1 MFSMLLE
8 NEDLIKEA
16 LLEKM
21 GKLQLSRILTIIKY
35 VVF

>member
-16 LLEKM
+16 LLEK
-21 GKLQLSRILTIIKY
+21 GGNFSHKLLAI
-35 VVF
+35 